1 MSMLCRDI
9 YLMNLDLRH
18 IHLPKINKYLHLGQ
32 AATPKLCM
40 LACMSDGG
48 ARDKMHEFGYFLCM
62 LSGSMTMLDDPELL
76 GQRDRSRALVE
87 SAISDRWYC
96 AGLRHEL
103 VRCVRSSC
111 SDGVYG
117 GN

>member
-1 MSMLCRDI
+1 VRAKWSPKLS
-9 YLMNLDLRH
+9 RH
-18 IHLPKINKYLHLGQ
+18 

-62 LSGSMTMLDDPELL
+62 LSGFMTMLDDPELL

-111 SDGVYG
+111 SDGDWCVRWKLKM
-117 GN
+117 